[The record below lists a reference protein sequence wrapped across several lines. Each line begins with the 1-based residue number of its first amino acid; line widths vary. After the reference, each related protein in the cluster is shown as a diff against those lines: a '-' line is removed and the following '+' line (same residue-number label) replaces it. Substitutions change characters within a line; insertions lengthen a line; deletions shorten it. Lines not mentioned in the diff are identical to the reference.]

1 MTLHRASNRHRG
13 CMMPNMMIRAL
24 LLAGLSLMPIAA
36 QAQTAIEGRVDRLES
51 EMRAVQRKVFP
62 GGSGQY
68 VQPDNAPRMPDT
80 IVPGSPSNSPVT
92 DLNARVDALEMRLT
106 AVTGQVETASHRLQI
121 LEDAFNAYKRI
132 TDARLKSLEDGA
144 TATAGSASVEP
155 AAGPA
160 TRPAP
165 TKSGGTATT
174 PAKPT
179 TPATRDP
186 ARGARIAAIEKPVTG
201 DPAEDDYIYGY
212 RLYAAKL
219 YPEAQAQ
226 LEGVVSK
233 FPRHKRASYAQNL
246 IGLSYLDDGKPAAAA
261 LAFYKSYKKFPDGD
275 RAPDSLMNLA
285 EALKALNKPA
295 ADICQVYDEALKY
308 GPKLTAKI
316 KADLDEGRAKSKCK

>member
-1 MTLHRASNRHRG
+1 MRNVMT
-13 CMMPNMMIRAL
+13 RAL
-24 LLAGLSLMPIAA
+24 LLAGLCLTPIAA

-68 VQPDNAPRMPDT
+68 VQPDNAPRMSDT

-106 AVTGQVETASHRLQI
+106 AVTGQVETTSHRLQL

-132 TDARLKSLEDGA
+132 TDARLKSLEEGA
-144 TATAGSASVEP
+144 TAIAGPTLSEP
-155 AAGPA
+155 AGKPTAK
-160 TRPAP
+160 PAP
-165 TKSGGTATT
+165 IKPGSTSAT

-179 TPATRDP
+179 TSSGRDP
-186 ARGARIAAIEKPVTG
+186 ARGARIAAIEKPATG
-201 DPAEDDYIYGY
+201 DPAEDGYIYGY
-212 RLYAAKL
+212 RLYDAKL

-226 LEGVVSK
+226 FEEIVSK
-233 FPRHKRASYAQNL
+233 YPRHKRASYAQNL
-246 IGLSYLDDGKPAAAA
+246 IGRAYLDDGKPAAAA

-308 GPKLTAKI
+308 GPKLTARI

>member
-1 MTLHRASNRHRG
+1 MMRNVMT
-13 CMMPNMMIRAL
+13 RAL

-68 VQPDNAPRMPDT
+68 VLPDNAPRMSDT
-80 IVPGSPSNSPVT
+80 IVPGSPSSSPVT

-106 AVTGQVETASHRLQI
+106 TVTGQVETATHRLQV

-132 TDARLKSLEDGA
+132 TDGRLKALEDGA
-144 TATAGSASVEP
+144 TATASPGLAEP
-155 AAGPA
+155 TPRPA

-165 TKSGGTATT
+165 AKPGGTATT
-174 PAKPT
+174 PAKPA
-179 TPATRDP
+179 TPAVRDP
-186 ARGARIAAIEKPVTG
+186 GRGARLAAIEKPATG
-201 DPAEDDYIYGY
+201 DPAEDGYLFGY
-212 RLYAAKL
+212 RLYQAKL

-226 LEGVVSK
+226 FEEVVSK
-233 FPRHKRASYAQNL
+233 YPRHKRASYAQNL
-246 IGLSYLDDGKPAAAA
+246 IGRSYLDDGKPAAAA

-316 KADLDEGRAKSKCK
+316 KADLADGRAQSKCK

>member
-1 MTLHRASNRHRG
+1 MMRNVMT
-13 CMMPNMMIRAL
+13 RAL

-68 VQPDNAPRMPDT
+68 VLPDNAPRPSDT
-80 IVPGSPSNSPVT
+80 IVPGSPSSSPVT
-92 DLNARVDALEMRLT
+92 DLNARVDALEMRLST
-106 AVTGQVETASHRLQI
+106 VTGQVETATHRLQV
-121 LEDAFNAYKRI
+121 LDDAFNAYKRI
-132 TDARLKSLEDGA
+132 TDARLKALEDGA
-144 TATAGSASVEP
+144 TATAGSGLAEP
-155 AAGPA
+155 
-160 TRPAP
+160 TTKP
-165 TKSGGTATT
+165 TPKPGTATSPT
-174 PAKPT
+174 KPST
-179 TPATRDP
+179 TGPTKPATPGVRDP
-186 ARGARIAAIEKPVTG
+186 GRGARIAAIEKPATG
-201 DPAEDDYIYGY
+201 DPAEDGYLYGY
-212 RLYAAKL
+212 RLFQAKL

-226 LEGVVSK
+226 FEEVVSK
-233 FPRHKRASYAQNL
+233 YPRHKRASYAQNL
-246 IGLSYLDDGKPAAAA
+246 IGRAYLDDGKPAAAA

-316 KADLDEGRAKSKCK
+316 KTDLAEGRAQSKCK